1 MINVT
6 IATPSESIFKGEAKK
21 IIISTSTGEIAV
33 LAGHEPLM
41 TTVDAGQIIIEQ
53 IESVENE
60 NSRII
65 YSAYNGVVNIENN
78 KGKTNVSVLLES
90 SEDVKKIDEKSLEES
105 VKRAK
110 EANVEKM
117 DEMGLE
123 LNSELMR
130 DLNKIK
136 LARRYAR

>member
-1 MINVT
+1 MVLFT
-6 IATPSESIFKGEAKK
+6 ITKNIPAA
-21 IIISTSTGEIAV
+21 
-33 LAGHEPLM
+33 
-41 TTVDAGQIIIEQ
+41 
-53 IESVENE
+53 
-60 NSRII
+60 
-65 YSAYNGVVNIENN
+65 NIENN

-90 SEDVKKIDEKSLEES
+90 GEDVKKIDEKSLEES

>member
-41 TTVDAGQIIIEQ
+41 TTVDAGQVIIENKDDTK
-53 IESVENE
+53 IV
-60 NSRII
+60 